1 MTTSYVKEAINELK
15 AQKEINKEKEKVE
28 RLAKEKL
35 LAERKKLSDERI
47 AKKQIAIDAGEVF
60 VNEVLVVTKT
70 KEVKAEAKVVEEV
83 VEKPKVVKKTA
94 PKKATVKKGKKSK

>member
-60 VNEVLVVTKT
+60 VNEALVVTKIT
-70 KEVKAEAKVVEEV
+70 KS
-83 VEKPKVVKKTA
+83 
-94 PKKATVKKGKKSK
+94 KKSK